1 LPLTN
6 KQKNYI
12 LKKKKKLST
21 KEMSKKLNV
30 PVNEV
35 DQFISTIK
43 EKKYPFYYNLILL
56 RIPILVLVLLET
68 GLRYFDYGKDYSQ
81 WLKVDDKKMVLNPEI
96 AFRYFYNIK
105 SVPEPSQDLFDI
117 EKKTNSFRVFI
128 VGGSSAAGYPFSPSG
143 SFAKYISKRLELL
156 YPDRTI
162 EVINTAMSAINSY
175 TLRDLFQGIL
185 EEHPDVI
192 LIYAGHNEY
201 YGALGTGSMESLG
214 SSRSVVNFMLS
225 LNKYK
230 TTQLLRNFIKSS
242 MKIFSGDEKTSG
254 TLMSRMA
261 EDQLIE
267 LNSDVYNRGVDQFEG
282 NLKDMFEMA
291 NESGVPIIISNLT
304 SNLKDQKPF
313 VSIEDGD
320 DPSADEIYN
329 KGTSALARGL
339 NNDARNQFY
348 RAKDLDALRFRAPRD
363 INNIIELSAYK
374 YNYPVVDADSVFNEL
389 SPNGIV
395 GSNLMTDH
403 LHPTIEGYQ
412 ILGKLFFQEMV
423 RNNLLPKGSPTS
435 ISLHEQDEIIKDNF
449 DLTGLDSTIARYR
462 IIILKG
468 DWPFVEKKISLT
480 ETLKKLNAQT
490 YSDSLAM
497 KVLNNK
503 LSWEKAH
510 RDLAAWFLR
519 NNRVDQ
525 FLKEIDAVIFQF
537 PFIYEYYQI
546 VINVLLDRKM
556 YDEAYPYLLKY
567 YQSHPDGF
575 SAKWIGIIDLNKKN
589 IERAIKYLE
598 KSVKYNPNDSQ
609 VLYNIAGAYSLEK
622 NYKKAL
628 DTISRCLQ
636 INPNHQGAKNLQK
649 QLLAISKQIN
659 RDL

>member
-1 LPLTN
+1 MPLTN

-21 KEMSKKLNV
+21 KEMAKKLNV

-35 DQFISTIK
+35 DQFTSTIK
-43 EKKYPFYYNLILL
+43 EKKYPFYYNLLL
-56 RIPILVLVLLET
+56 LSIPILMLVLLET

-81 WLKVDDKKMVLNPEI
+81 WIKVDNQKMVLNSDI
-96 AFRYFYNIK
+96 AYRYFYNIK
-105 SVPEPSQDLFDI
+105 SIPEPSQDLFDI
-117 EKKTNSFRVFI
+117 EKKPNSFRVFI
-128 VGGSSAAGYPFSPSG
+128 VGGSSAAGYPFSPNG
-143 SFAKYISKRLELL
+143 SFAKYIRKRLELL

-162 EVINTAMSAINSY
+162 EIINTAMSAINSY

-185 EEHPDVI
+185 EEQPDVI

-201 YGALGTGSMESLG
+201 YGALGAGSMESLG

-225 LNKYK
+225 LNKFK

-242 MKIFSGDEKTSG
+242 MKIFSGDEKSSG

-267 LNSDVYNRGVDQFEG
+267 LNSDVYNTGVDQFEG
-282 NLKDMFEMA
+282 NLEDMFKMA

-313 VSIEDGD
+313 VSFENGN
-320 DPSADEIYN
+320 DPPAGEIYN
-329 KGTSALARGL
+329 RGIADLSKGL
-339 NNDARNQFY
+339 NNDARHQFY
-348 RAKDLDALRFRAPRD
+348 RAKDLDALRFRAPSD
-363 INNIIELSAYK
+363 INKIIEQLAGM
-374 YNYPVVDADSVFNEL
+374 YNYPLVNVDSVFNEL
-389 SPNGIV
+389 SPDGII
-395 GSNLMTDH
+395 GNNLMTDH
-403 LHPTIEGYQ
+403 LHPTIKGYQ
-412 ILGKLFFQEMV
+412 LLGQLFFEEMK
-423 RNNLLPKGSPTS
+423 RNKFLPKGNPTS
-435 ISLHEQDEIIKDNF
+435 ISSDEQDEIIRANY

-480 ETLKKLNAQT
+480 KRLKKLNAQT

-510 RDLAAWFLR
+510 RDLASWFLK
-519 NNRVDQ
+519 NNKINN
-525 FLKEIDAVIFQF
+525 FLKEMNTVIFQF

-546 VINVLLDRKM
+546 VINALLDKKM
-556 YDEAYPYLLKY
+556 FDEAYPYLLKY
-567 YQSHPDGF
+567 FQSHPDGF
-575 SAKWIGIIDLNKKN
+575 STKWIGIIDLNMNKTK
-589 IERAIKYLE
+589 RAIRYLE
-598 KSVKYNPNDSQ
+598 ISIKYNPNDSQ
-609 VLYNIAGAYSLEK
+609 VLYNLAGAYSLEK

-628 DTISRCLQ
+628 DTISRCLH
-636 INPNHQGAKNLQK
+636 INPKHQGAKNLQK

-659 RDL
+659 R

>member
-1 LPLTN
+1 MPLTN

-21 KEMSKKLNV
+21 KEMAKKLNV

-35 DQFISTIK
+35 DQFTSTIK
-43 EKKYPFYYNLILL
+43 EKKYPFYYNLLL
-56 RIPILVLVLLET
+56 LSIPILMLVLLET
-68 GLRYFDYGKDYSQ
+68 GLRYLDYGKDYSQ
-81 WLKVDDKKMVLNPEI
+81 WIKVDNQKMVLNSDI
-96 AFRYFYNIK
+96 AYRYFYNIK
-105 SVPEPSQDLFDI
+105 SIPEPSQDLFDI
-117 EKKTNSFRVFI
+117 EKKPNSFRVFI
-128 VGGSSAAGYPFSPSG
+128 VGGSSAAGYPFSPNG
-143 SFAKYISKRLELL
+143 SFAKYIRKRLELL

-175 TLRDLFQGIL
+175 TLRDLFKGIL
-185 EEHPDVI
+185 EEQPDVI

-201 YGALGTGSMESLG
+201 YGALGAGSMESLG

-225 LNKYK
+225 LNKFK

-242 MKIFSGDEKTSG
+242 MKIFSGDEKSSG

-267 LNSDVYNRGVDQFEG
+267 LNSDVYNTGVDQFEG
-282 NLKDMFEMA
+282 NLEDMFKMA

-304 SNLKDQKPF
+304 SNIKDQKPF
-313 VSIEDGD
+313 VSFENGN
-320 DPSADEIYN
+320 DPPAGEIYN
-329 KGTSALARGL
+329 RGIADLSKGL
-339 NNDARNQFY
+339 NNDARHQFY
-348 RAKDLDALRFRAPRD
+348 RAKDLDALRFRAPSD
-363 INNIIELSAYK
+363 INKIIEQLAGM
-374 YNYPVVDADSVFNEL
+374 YNYPLVNVDSVFNEL
-389 SPNGIV
+389 SPDGII
-395 GSNLMTDH
+395 GNNLMTDH

-412 ILGKLFFQEMV
+412 IIGKLFFQEMI
-423 RNNLLPKGSPTS
+423 RNKFLPEGNIASLSPD
-435 ISLHEQDEIIKDNF
+435 EQDEIIRANY

-468 DWPFVEKKISLT
+468 DWPFVEKKMSLT
-480 ETLKKLNAQT
+480 ERLKKLNAQT

-510 RDLAAWFLR
+510 RDLAAWYLK
-519 NNRVDQ
+519 NNKIDR
-525 FLKEIDAVIFQF
+525 FLKEMNTVIFQF

-546 VINVLLDRKM
+546 VINALLDKKM
-556 YDEAYPYLLKY
+556 FDEAYPYLLKY
-567 YQSHPDGF
+567 FQSHPDGF
-575 SAKWIGIIDLNKKN
+575 STKWIGIIDLNMNKTK
-589 IERAIKYLE
+589 RAIRYLE
-598 KSVKYNPNDSQ
+598 ISIKYNPNDSQ
-609 VLYNIAGAYSLEK
+609 VLYNLAGAYSLEK

-628 DTISRCLQ
+628 DTISRCLH

-659 RDL
+659 R